1 MNFGVFLFLIVFLFL
16 SIILALSIASF
27 FMKKNYRLFEPKISV
42 VIPAYNEEKNI
53 KKCVQT
59 ILKSNYDINK
69 LEIMCVD
76 DGSTDR
82 TVKVIKELLKKNKNI
97 RLIKGEHKGKS
108 KTLNLGV
115 KNSKFDYVLTVDA
128 DTILDRNFIKEII
141 KPFADKNIGATN
153 GIALIRKPKRI
164 IEHFQ
169 LVEYYFNNLVRN
181 SFSTIFDN
189 GIWFFGA
196 AACFN
201 KKILEKAGLF
211 HDKVLTEDMDISL
224 KIFEKGYKVLTVRK
238 AVYYTQGCRNLKEL
252 FSQRMRW
259 FFGGLQCTFRH
270 KKLWKRKAFSIKYLF
285 FNQVFWALFSII
297 IIPMVI
303 YQVNYWMPSE
313 GLLSAFSYL
322 FRWFSLAG
330 PVYVLYKIPDWGLSL
345 INIFGV
351 LSGIIMF
358 IIIIFSIT
366 RFKGRINLQK
376 LLVAFFYFPYTLILN
391 LILTSAI
398 VKYTISKKK
407 HFIK

>member
-1 MNFGVFLFLIVFLFL
+1 MFLIVFSLL
-16 SIILALSIASF
+16 LIILALSITSS

-42 VIPAYNEEKNI
+42 IIPAYNEEKNI
-53 KKCVQT
+53 KKCIQT
-59 ILKSNYDINK
+59 ILKSNYDKNK
-69 LEIMCVD
+69 LEIICVD

-82 TVKVIKELLKKNKNI
+82 TVKVIKELSKKNKNI
-97 RLIKGEHKGKS
+97 RLVKGNHKGKS
-108 KTLNLGV
+108 KALNLGI
-115 KNSKFDYVLTVDA
+115 KNSKLNYVLTVDA

-141 KPFADKNIGATN
+141 RPFADKNVGATN
-153 GIALIRKPKRI
+153 GIVLIRKPKKI

-169 LVEYYFNNLVRN
+169 LVEYYFNNLIRN

-238 AVYYTQGCRNLKEL
+238 AVYYTQGCRNLNEL

-313 GLLSAFSYL
+313 GLLSTFSYL

-366 RFKGRINLQK
+366 KFKGRINLQK

-398 VKYTISKKK
+398 VKYTFSKKK